1 MLNITVGLGAAGL
14 YSFPIND
21 GQTLAA
27 GEFAAFSSG
36 KLSKVAAIP
45 LTAAGT
51 QVFPV
56 FAGNDVRFDAKKLNK
71 ATIAT
76 AKGAIFETD
85 KFAAES
91 FNPGDPLTVNTSGV
105 LTKTITIGTHMIVAY
120 ALSTATGGTLQY
132 VLA

>member
-1 MLNITVGLGAAGL
+1 MLNIVVGREAAGL
-14 YSFPIND
+14 YSFDLNTS
-21 GQTLAA
+21 QTVAA
-27 GEFAAFSSG
+27 GEFASFSGG

-45 LTAAGT
+45 LVAAAT
-51 QVFPV
+51 RVFPV
-56 FAGNDVRFDAKKLNK
+56 FAGNDVRFDAKALNK

-91 FNPGDPLTVNTSGV
+91 FNPGEPLTVNTSGV
-105 LTKTITIGTHMIVAY
+105 LTKTITVGTHMTVAY
-120 ALSTATGGTLQY
+120 ALSSATGGTLQF